1 MNIQDYIA
9 AYAEGWTVGDAEKI
23 LSVAAPDFIF
33 DDPNAGQI
41 TRDGLADYVSAF
53 KEVAAELRDGQE
65 GGNLMELSE
74 VVIKDD
80 EMPVS
85 IWAWWVV
92 PGTEIAG
99 SALIKVGEEGVVSER
114 IAYYTALPK

>member
-1 MNIQDYIA
+1 MSIQDHIA
-9 AYAEGWTVGDAEKI
+9 AYAEGWTVGDTEKI
-23 LSVAAPDFIF
+23 LAAAAPDFLF

-53 KEVAAELRDGQE
+53 KGVAAELRDGQE

-92 PGTEIAG
+92 PGTAIAG